1 MGGMEAVI
9 TGLAD
14 DFQILKQHRKLFTF
28 GVSFGTFLLALF
40 CITNVSTTKISIT
53 NTFKMQLTSSAGNIK
68 GLRWLFGYREILI
81 LKQPYGQN
89 VTFSLTYTMLLC
101 SF

>member
-14 DFQILKQHRKLFTF
+14 DFQVLKRHRKLFTF

-40 CITNVSTTKISIT
+40 CITKVRRSGLRVTWNLWGCISI
-53 NTFKMQLTSSAGNIK
+53 QSDIASLRAGWV
-68 GLRWLFGYREILI
+68 GLRVAEVRGAIAGPCVLS
-81 LKQPYGQN
+81 P
-89 VTFSLTYTMLLC
+89 VA
-101 SF
+101 